1 MSSCPSSF
9 CTLRKSTR
17 RFNRWVAKEWRRTCG
32 ETRAGEMP
40 ALTARFFKFL
50 KKLSRVT
57 CPETAVLDGNSH
69 GDLRPSRYRSRRTA
83 YSSTAA
89 SAAGAAGT
97 SLSLAPLP
105 KTRTCLFSKLTQFT
119 GSATS
124 SDTRRPQ
131 AYISASIAF
140 SRQWAKSVSSS
151 AASSSRFISPALKNF
166 GSGFSC
172 RGDKTPAAGF
182 VLISSSE

>member
-57 CPETAVLDGNSH
+57 CPETAVLEGNSH
-69 GDLRPSRYRSRRTA
+69 GDLRRQDTVR
-83 YSSTAA
+83 AA
-89 SAAGAAGT
+89 
-97 SLSLAPLP
+97 PHIP
-105 KTRTCLFSKLTQFT
+105 QP
-119 GSATS
+119 
-124 SDTRRPQ
+124 PQ
-131 AYISASIAF
+131 APPAPPAPVFPWHLCRKPESPFFKIDAIY
-140 SRQWAKSVSSS
+140 RQRHQFRHPQTAGIHQRQH
-151 AASSSRFISPALKNF
+151 RFQPAVGKIRFLFRRQQQPFYFPRAQNF

-172 RGDKTPAAGF
+172 RATKRPPPDSF
-182 VLISSSE
+182 